1 MAVPAYPYKI
11 TVKAYNGKDVD
22 IYMQGDESKK
32 FAITKDGYSILNDS
46 DGWWYAEIKKNGKV
60 GKSLYRLVAEDDETS
75 ELKRFKFSCPKKL
88 VPYSEKSSIL
98 NRSIRR
104 NIQSTNTPVIGKRK
118 ALVVLMQYQDVSFKH
133 SREEFERLFNSVNYN
148 EGGATGSVK
157 DYYLFAS
164 QNQLDYESDIY
175 GPFTSVYPM
184 SFYGRNDVM
193 GNDKN
198 PLELCREALE
208 NLPKDIDLS
217 LYDNNADGIIDNIHI
232 IYAGYGEEA
241 GATSDAIWAH
251 EYPHQVSINTDVSI
265 AGYSCSPELR
275 GNMNANITHIGVICH
290 ELGHTLGAM
299 DYYDTDYGTGGEY
312 IGTGEWDI
320 MASGSWNNDGKT
332 PSNFN
337 PYVRSCV
344 FGWNKQRTLIP
355 NIQINMPRMEMY
367 NADNSIVYRID
378 TDSEGDYFLL
388 ENRQKYYFDEALPGE
403 GLMIYH
409 VHPNIEKCSN
419 ANIVNTT
426 HPQCLYPVC
435 ASGSLPSKMKYGN
448 INSSECPFPGLTN
461 NNLFSS
467 QSSPSAVAWN
477 GSSSKVSLSDICI
490 NYTDGSISFSTNN
503 NIVTEPTNPND
514 DSIVIYKESFE
525 RGLDEYYV
533 ESIMGTKIWETYKK
547 GALIL
552 NPASIPE
559 ATDGNSILMLYVPKS
574 ESPNESRFVSPYIKL
589 THGGEYILSFDIYC
603 DAKTA
608 LQEYSFN
615 LIVED
620 ESGICASFV
629 LEKAT
634 NGWSKVSIPIS
645 SASKNIRYIIKAVV
659 STGGIFV
666 DNIYLM
672 SNNSTGIKFEKEE
685 QHNNN
690 DRTYIYSINGY
701 FMGEKNKVNLTSGI
715 YLLYCNGNVS
725 KILVP

>member
-1 MAVPAYPYKI
+1 M
-11 TVKAYNGKDVD
+11 
-22 IYMQGDESKK
+22 
-32 FAITKDGYSILNDS
+32 
-46 DGWWYAEIKKNGKV
+46 
-60 GKSLYRLVAEDDETS
+60 
-75 ELKRFKFSCPKKL
+75 
-88 VPYSEKSSIL
+88 
-98 NRSIRR
+98 
-104 NIQSTNTPVIGKRK
+104 
-118 ALVVLMQYQDVSFKH
+118 
-133 SREEFERLFNSVNYN
+133 
-148 EGGATGSVK
+148 
-157 DYYLFAS
+157 
-164 QNQLDYESDIY
+164 
-175 GPFTSVYPM
+175 
-184 SFYGRNDVM
+184 
-193 GNDKN
+193 
-198 PLELCREALE
+198 
-208 NLPKDIDLS
+208 
-217 LYDNNADGIIDNIHI
+217 
-232 IYAGYGEEA
+232 
-241 GATSDAIWAH
+241 
-251 EYPHQVSINTDVSI
+251 
-265 AGYSCSPELR
+265 
-275 GNMNANITHIGVICH
+275 
-290 ELGHTLGAM
+290 
-299 DYYDTDYGTGGEY
+299 
-312 IGTGEWDI
+312 
-320 MASGSWNNDGKT
+320 
-332 PSNFN
+332 
-337 PYVRSCV
+337 
-344 FGWNKQRTLIP
+344 
-355 NIQINMPRMEMY
+355 
-367 NADNSIVYRID
+367 
-378 TDSEGDYFLL
+378 
-388 ENRQKYYFDEALPGE
+388 
-403 GLMIYH
+403 
-409 VHPNIEKCSN
+409 
-419 ANIVNTT
+419 
-426 HPQCLYPVC
+426 
-435 ASGSLPSKMKYGN
+435 
-448 INSSECPFPGLTN
+448 
-461 NNLFSS
+461 
-467 QSSPSAVAWN
+467 
-477 GSSSKVSLSDICI
+477 SLSDICI

-701 FMGEKNKVNLTSGI
+701 FMGEKK
-715 YLLYCNGNVS
+715 
-725 KILVP
+725 